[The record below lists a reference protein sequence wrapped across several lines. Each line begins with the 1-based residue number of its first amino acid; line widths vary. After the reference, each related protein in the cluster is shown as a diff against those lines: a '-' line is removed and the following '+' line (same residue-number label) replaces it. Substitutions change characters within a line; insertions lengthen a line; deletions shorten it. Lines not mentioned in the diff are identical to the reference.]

1 MKKIVTRK
9 RTQIHKELFLS
20 LRKEGGILPKEVARH
35 LGMSIG
41 AYAHIEY
48 SGRTTITNFCKAVQF
63 IGICMVDVIR
73 LLRLL
78 PKDLSWDEAGNF
90 IARCRMLGQDP
101 DVILSEFIKIYG
113 KED

>member
-1 MKKIVTRK
+1 MEKNVIRK
-9 RTQIHKELFLS
+9 RTQIHKHLFLS
-20 LRKEGGILPKEVARH
+20 LRKERGIMPKEVARH

-41 AYAHIEY
+41 AYSHIEY
-48 SGRTTITNFCKAVQF
+48 AGRTTITNFCKSVQF

-78 PKDLSWDEAGNF
+78 PKTLLWDEAGDF
-90 IARCRMLGQDP
+90 IARCRALGQDP